1 MPPFTPEQQRR
12 FLRSLLL
19 ETIGLLIRDILRFYL
34 DEVRKTFRQT
44 VLARHRRLYAT
55 EDEEDDDDNEEDS
68 HTEEE
73 NTPSANPRN
82 SLNLPHRAGFDE
94 VDTSNGA
101 SV

>member
-1 MPPFTPEQQRR
+1 MPPFTPDQQRR
-12 FLRSLLL
+12 FLRTLLL
-19 ETIGLLIRDILRFYL
+19 DTIGLLIRDILRFYL
-34 DEVRKTFRQT
+34 DELRKTFRQA
-44 VLARHRRLYAT
+44 VLVRHRRLYAT
-55 EDEEDDDDNEEDS
+55 EDEDDEEEEEGS

-82 SLNLPHRAGFDE
+82 FLNLPPRAGFDE

>member
-19 ETIGLLIRDILRFYL
+19 DTIGLLIRDILRFYL

-55 EDEEDDDDNEEDS
+55 EDEDDDEEEGS
-68 HTEEE
+68 HSEVE